1 MSMDENI
8 TRLEYNGKTIILV
21 ATAHV
26 SKQSV
31 ELVKQV
37 VAEEKPDSICV
48 ELDEQRYNSIQN
60 PKAWESMDVVKV
72 IKEKRVGFLL
82 ANLVLSAYQKRMA
95 KKLNTNVGQEML
107 QGVACATDSG
117 AHLVL
122 ADRSIQVTFIRI
134 WRKLNLWE
142 KGKLIFNLL
151 FSFLNDEEVTDEDLN
166 RLMQEDMLESALS
179 EMRKQFPKIGDILI
193 SERDMYLAWKIK
205 TAPGDKVVAILGGA
219 HVPGVKTQIFE
230 GGDVEAL
237 ATIPTK
243 KSISKLIGWVIP
255 AAIMALIVYSFAVNV
270 QTGLRQLTVWV
281 LWTGVLAGAFTAL
294 SFAHPLSI
302 LTSVLVAPMTTLNPV
317 LACGWFTGLVE
328 ASVRKPTVKDVNSIP
343 EDIMSLKGFFKNR
356 FLRIL
361 IVVMMANI
369 GSSIGTFVAGLDIIR
384 NLL

>member
-1 MSMDENI
+1 MDENI

-117 AHLVL
+117 ANLVL
-122 ADRSIQVTFIRI
+122 ADRSIQVTFMRI

-151 FSFLNDEEVTDEDLN
+151 FSFLNDEDVTDEDLN

-193 SERDMYLAWKIK
+193 SERDRYLAWKIK

-237 ATIPTK
+237 ATIPMK
-243 KSISKLIGWVIP
+243 KSISKLVGWVIP